1 MEFENLESEL
11 YKELEN
17 EILFSAIEEDLE
29 KEELKPKTKTLNKKR
44 HRRKKQTTS
53 QTTNRKVVKVL
64 KKDIKIKTILL
75 LLITLIMNT
84 YAWFIYISKVSVDME
99 VHIRSWNF
107 ELYTGD
113 LEENFTFTVE
123 EIYPGM
129 PEATKEIV
137 ANNTGESSASLSC
150 EVTSVKI
157 LDDVYTVG
165 MDYTDAGGNI
175 AQYTSNDLID
185 KLLNDYPFKIQVYVN
200 DQIYTGDSLILTS
213 GDTTN
218 IELKVV
224 WPYETTDNGK
234 TLEENDEQDTIW
246 GQAAYEYYN
255 EGGNQYCIEV
265 TVVIKAVQDNTGDVN
280 PP

>member
-1 MEFENLESEL
+1 MEFENLETEL

-17 EILFSAIEEDLE
+17 EILFNAIEEDLE
-29 KEELKPKTKTLNKKR
+29 KELKPKRKALNKKR
-44 HRRKKQTTS
+44 RRKQT
-53 QTTNRKVVKVL
+53 QTGSEKVVKVL

-84 YAWFIYISKVSVDME
+84 YAWFIYISKVSLDME
-99 VHIRSWNF
+99 VHIKSWNF

-129 PEATKEIV
+129 PDASKEIV

-150 EVTSVKI
+150 EVTSIKI
-157 LDDVYTVG
+157 LDEEYRIGV
-165 MDYTDAGGNI
+165 DYTDDGGNTF
-175 AQYTSNDLID
+175 QYTSTDLID

-234 TLEENDEQDTIW
+234 TLEENDLLDTEW

-255 EGGNQYCIEV
+255 NGGNQYCIEV
-265 TVVIKAVQDNTGDVN
+265 NVVIKAVQDNTAET
-280 PP
+280 P